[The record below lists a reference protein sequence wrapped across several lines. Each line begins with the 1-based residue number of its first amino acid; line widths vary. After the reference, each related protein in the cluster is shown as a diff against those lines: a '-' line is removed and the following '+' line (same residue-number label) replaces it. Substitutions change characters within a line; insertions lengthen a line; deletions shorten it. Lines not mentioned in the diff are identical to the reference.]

1 MPLATY
7 VDLETATQ
15 TDSCLN
21 PEDKKMFAVSYV
33 VIFAF
38 HPELKLERLI
48 TQQSY
53 RHLLDKLLTVDYLTG
68 NQINFTNFKKILQ
81 LRDAVVA
88 VADRRDKLAISTIFN
103 IELKFASDTLL
114 KWFNIKH

>member
-1 MPLATY
+1 
-7 VDLETATQ
+7 
-15 TDSCLN
+15 
-21 PEDKKMFAVSYV
+21 MFAVSYV

-68 NQINFTNFKKILQ
+68 NQINFTN
-81 LRDAVVA
+81 
-88 VADRRDKLAISTIFN
+88 
-103 IELKFASDTLL
+103 
-114 KWFNIKH
+114 